1 MYKAIIL
8 SVEETF
14 LLQLSLEQIID
25 LISVRI
31 RPMLDVQILILTNK
45 LVDLLQL
52 TVVYLL
58 RMNREVLGKD

>member
-31 RPMLDVQILILTNK
+31 RPMLDVQIQILTNK

>member
-14 LLQLSLEQIID
+14 LLRLSLEQIID

>member
-31 RPMLDVQILILTNK
+31 RPMLDVQIQILTNK

-52 TVVYLL
+52 TVTYLL